1 MSLRGLRWT
10 GIVTALVSLCHR
22 PCPRAYAKPPPST
35 MRLTLTMRGARVD
48 AQNFA
53 DANLLEAALRQTTT
67 VAREE
72 DADDVITATRGRL
85 GLAL

>member
-1 MSLRGLRWT
+1 M
-10 GIVTALVSLCHR
+10 
-22 PCPRAYAKPPPST
+22 

-53 DANLLEAALRQTTT
+53 DANLLEAALRQTAT

-72 DADDVITATRGRL
+72 DEDDVVTATRGRL
-85 GLAL
+85 GLALRIHAK